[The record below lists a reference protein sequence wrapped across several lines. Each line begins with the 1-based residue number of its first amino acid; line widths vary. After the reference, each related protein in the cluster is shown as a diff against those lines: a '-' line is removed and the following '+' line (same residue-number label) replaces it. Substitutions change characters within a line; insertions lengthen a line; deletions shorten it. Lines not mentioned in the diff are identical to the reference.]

1 MSEAFDKRGAPSL
14 SLPIVEAQ
22 NTLTGLSETMQ
33 MYLKTVYEIQS
44 RKGAARVTDIAGALD
59 VKKASVTSALRTL
72 AAGGY
77 VNYAPYDVVT
87 VTDSGRQIAED
98 LHRRYEVLHD
108 FFVNVLG
115 IDPET
120 ADADSCNLE
129 HHLSETLYER
139 LIGFIEYYQSCAVSK
154 FRWDPAIGGFCTD
167 PDPDTD
173 G

>member
-1 MSEAFDKRGAPSL
+1 
-14 SLPIVEAQ
+14 
-22 NTLTGLSETMQ
+22 MQ
-33 MYLKTVYEIQS
+33 MYLKTVHEIQS
-44 RKGAARVTDIAGALD
+44 RKGAARVTDIAAGLN

-87 VTDSGRQIAED
+87 VTNSGRSIAEE
-98 LHRRYEVLHD
+98 LQRRYAVLHD
-108 FFVNVLG
+108 FFVHVLG

-139 LIGFIEYYQSCAVSK
+139 LIGFIEYYQSCATSK
-154 FRWDPAIGGFCTD
+154 FRWDPTMGGFCTD
-167 PDPDTD
+167 PDLDAED
-173 G
+173 